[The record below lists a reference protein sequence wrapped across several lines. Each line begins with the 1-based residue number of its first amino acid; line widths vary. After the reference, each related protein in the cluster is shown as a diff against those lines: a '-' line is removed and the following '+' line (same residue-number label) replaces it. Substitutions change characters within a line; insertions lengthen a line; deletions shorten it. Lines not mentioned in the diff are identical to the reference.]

1 MQHYHHQ
8 NFHQRLEGNIFKNK
22 KISFTANKWYT
33 FVIISIT
40 YLILISVKYLLSLSD
55 PTILLIAG
63 HFRQGNWETDTHA
76 CWSVNLGSLASNHS
90 VLRHLYLFYSL
101 TVSTFSLCLGY
112 LIPGILAL
120 GYSPIYRWCL
130 MIKPTY
136 LLGQA
141 KVKIVL
147 KRRILRFLP

>member
-1 MQHYHHQ
+1 MANSYWHRAQTSCSSFYRFLLILDF
-8 NFHQRLEGNIFKNK
+8 FHCNIITIKTFIRGWKETFLGTK
-22 KISFTANKWYT
+22 DTISANKWYT

-76 CWSVNLGSLASNHS
+76 CWDVNLGSLASNHS

-112 LIPGILAL
+112 LIPGILAF
-120 GYSPIYRWCL
+120 G
-130 MIKPTY
+130 
-136 LLGQA
+136 LLSYIQMM
-141 KVKIVL
+141 
-147 KRRILRFLP
+147 P